1 MSYQQPGTLWKSGY
15 FWLLVRK
22 MTRLSNL
29 TTRNLLIA
37 MHDAIATAVAL
48 LASFYLRFEGD
59 WFFDRVPL
67 LLRMLP
73 FFIALSIVVCYA
85 FNLTTTKWRFFSLP
99 DVLNILRAAAVLTV
113 ALVVLDYIFVAP
125 NVHGSSVAPNV
136 QGAFFLGKITII
148 LYFFLE
154 VFFLSGSRFVY
165 RYFRYTRA
173 RYHARTDEDAAPAL
187 LIGRAADAEVLLRA
201 IESGAVKRLWPVG
214 VLSPSPADRGQM
226 IRNIPVLGGIDDL
239 DDVIEDFAKRNK
251 PIARV
256 VMAPSA
262 FEPDAR
268 PESVL
273 MRARRHGLIVSR
285 LPSLESGDAPRL
297 TAVAVE
303 DLLLRPSEKIDYARL
318 EALVKNKSVI
328 VTGGGGSIGS
338 EICDRVATFGAA
350 RLLVIENSEPAL
362 YAVVES
368 LTAQNTEAA
377 IEGRIADIRDRDRI
391 HRLMSEFKPDIVFHA
406 AALKHVPIL
415 ERDWSEGVKTNIF
428 GSINVADA
436 AIASGAEAMVM
447 ISTDKAIEPVS
458 MLGLTKRFA
467 EMYCQALDHDL
478 ATQSD
483 GKSRMRL
490 ISVRFGNVLASNGS
504 VVPKFKAQI
513 EAGGPVTVT
522 HPDMV
527 RYFMTIREACD
538 LVLTAATHA
547 LTPVRPDVSVYV
559 LNMGQPVK
567 IVDLAERMIRLSGL
581 QPGHD
586 IEIVFTGMRPGERL
600 NEILF
605 ATEEPTVEIG
615 LAGIMAAKPNEPPM
629 QTLRKWIGMLE
640 QAIAK
645 DDRATIKAVL
655 KDAVPEFGPVAAA
668 EATARSGPILQS

>member
-1 MSYQQPGTLWKSGY
+1 M
-15 FWLLVRK
+15 R
-22 MTRLSNL
+22 RLSSL
-29 TTRNLLIA
+29 TYRNWLIA
-37 MHDAIATAVAL
+37 LHDALATTAAV
-48 LASFYLRFEGD
+48 LASFYLRFEGEP
-59 WFFDRVPL
+59 FFDRLPL
-67 LLRMLP
+67 LLHILP
-73 FFIALSIVVCYA
+73 YFIAFSVVVFYA
-85 FNLTTTKWRFFSLP
+85 CNLTTTKWRFISLP
-99 DVLNILRAAAVLTV
+99 DALNILRAATVLTL

-125 NVHGSSVAPNV
+125 NVHGT
-136 QGAFFLGKITII
+136 FFLGKVTIV
-148 LYFFLE
+148 LYWFLE
-154 VFFLSGSRFVY
+154 VFFLSALRFAY
-165 RYFRYTRA
+165 RYFRYSRA
-173 RYHARTDEDAAPAL
+173 IRHAKTEDAAPTL
-187 LIGRAADAEVLLRA
+187 LIGRTADVEVLLRG

-214 VLSPSPADRGQM
+214 LLSPSRADRGQL
-226 IRNIPVLGGIDDL
+226 IRNIPVLGA
-239 DDVIEDFAKRNK
+239 IEDLEDVVRDFARRDK

-262 FEPDAR
+262 FEPEAH

-273 MRARRHGLIVSR
+273 MQARRLGLIVSR
-285 LPSLESGDAPRL
+285 LPSLESGEVPRL

-303 DLLLRPSEKIDYARL
+303 DLLLRPSENIDYARL
-318 EALVKNKSVI
+318 EALVKGKAVI

-338 EICDRVATFGAA
+338 EICHRLVTFGAA
-350 RLLVIENSEPAL
+350 RLLIIENSEPAL
-362 YAVVES
+362 YAVTET
-368 LTAQNTEAA
+368 LTSQATPAA
-377 IEGRIADIRDRDRI
+377 IDGRIADIRDRERI
-391 HRLMSEFKPDIVFHA
+391 HQLMNEFKPDIVFHA

-428 GSINVADA
+428 GTVNVADA
-436 AIASGAEAMVM
+436 ALAAGAAAMVM

-478 ATQSD
+478 AGHSD
-483 GKSRMRL
+483 GKPRMRL

-538 LVLTAATHA
+538 LVMTAATHA

-586 IEIVFTGMRPGERL
+586 IEIAFTGMRPGERL

-605 ATEEPTVEIG
+605 ATEEPTIEIG
-615 LAGIMAAKPNEPPM
+615 IAGVMAAKPNQPPM
-629 QTLRKWIGMLE
+629 QALRNWIAALE
-640 QAIAK
+640 QATAK
-645 DDRATIKAVL
+645 DDRLTIRAVL
-655 KDAVPEFGPVAAA
+655 KDAVPEFGSEAA
-668 EATARSGPILQS
+668 

>member
-1 MSYQQPGTLWKSGY
+1 MMR
-15 FWLLVRK
+15 F
-22 MTRLSNL
+22 SNL
-29 TTRNLLIA
+29 TVRNLLIA
-37 MHDAIATAVAL
+37 AHDALATALAIF
-48 LASFYLRFEGD
+48 ASFYLRFEGD
-59 WFFDRVPL
+59 AFFDRLPI
-67 LLRMLP
+67 LLRILP
-73 FFIALSIVVCYA
+73 LFTAFSVVVCYT
-85 FNLTTTKWRFFSLP
+85 FSLTTTKWRFISLP
-99 DVLNILRAAAVLTV
+99 DALNILRTATVLTLG
-113 ALVVLDYIFVAP
+113 LVVLDYIFVAP
-125 NVHGSSVAPNV
+125 NVHGT
-136 QGAFFLGKITII
+136 FFLGKVTIV
-148 LYFFLE
+148 LYWFLE
-154 VFFLSGSRFVY
+154 VFFLSALRFAY
-165 RYFRYTRA
+165 RYFRYTRV
-173 RYHARTDEDAAPAL
+173 RRHARTEGASPTL
-187 LIGRAADAEVLLRA
+187 LIGRAADAEILLRG
-201 IESGAVKRLWPVG
+201 IENGAVKRLWPVG
-214 VLSPSPADRGQM
+214 VLSPSTADRGQS
-226 IRNIPVLGGIDDL
+226 IRNIPVLGGVDD
-239 DDVIEDFAKRNK
+239 IEDIIRDYTRREK
-251 PIARV
+251 PITRI
-256 VMAPSA
+256 VMTPSA
-262 FEPDAR
+262 FEPDAH

-273 MRARRHGLIVSR
+273 MRARRLGLIVSR
-285 LPSLESGDAPRL
+285 MPSLESGDAPRL

-303 DLLLRPSEKIDYARL
+303 DLLLRASEKIDYARL

-362 YAVVES
+362 YAVVDS
-368 LTAQNTEAA
+368 LVEQNTKPL

-391 HRLMSEFKPDIVFHA
+391 FRVMSEFKPDIVFHA

-436 AIASGAEAMVM
+436 AAAAGAEAMVM

-478 ATQSD
+478 ASQTD
-483 GKSRMRL
+483 GKPRMRL

-547 LTPVRPDVSVYV
+547 LAHSDFSVYV

-567 IVDLAERMIRLSGL
+567 IVDLAERMIKLSGL

-586 IEIVFTGMRPGERL
+586 IDIVFTGMRPGERL

-605 ATEEPTVEIG
+605 AFEEETVEIG
-615 LAGIMAAKPNEPPM
+615 IAGIVAARPRESSLDAM
-629 QTLRKWIGMLE
+629 RAWLTTLHK
-640 QAIAK
+640 AV
-645 DDRATIKAVL
+645 DDERRSLIEVVL
-655 KDAVPEFGPVAAA
+655 KDAIPEFATGAGLASQSV
-668 EATARSGPILQS
+668 TARIEQAQP